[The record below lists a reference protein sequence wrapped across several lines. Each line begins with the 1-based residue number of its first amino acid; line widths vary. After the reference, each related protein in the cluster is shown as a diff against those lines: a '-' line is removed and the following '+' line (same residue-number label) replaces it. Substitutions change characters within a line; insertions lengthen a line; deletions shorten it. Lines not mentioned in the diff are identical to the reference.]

1 MAERLPRPDRVE
13 GRALSPRSFRPFGI
27 EAVVLG
33 PPTTQEGLVRR
44 EGVAVWRRMAE
55 HGPVFDRLAATA
67 AVDPDGLLPVRV
79 VVAATPARDRAM
91 RVPAIGDRAAR
102 VEAASEPPPPAG
114 WLLLVDEG
122 PGETWLYLPEE
133 DHPAAVLDAFLGR
146 RGRTDFARARR
157 RSGVGSLASLGL
169 LMGLFLVIY
178 GSALNLG
185 PPGQLAG
192 AAIIAGRA
200 RRTVGGEAALGAP
213 SVQPRPLGDG
223 GAGAGVGLGVAPHA
237 LAGTGAAGPGSDP
250 DDPTPRWRTEVLGVA
265 ATQLRVCLPGDAVV
279 VIGAAPAGVGGPDR
293 EGPPGARTN
302 NALAS

>member
-33 PPTTQEGLVRR
+33 PPATQEGLVRR
-44 EGVAVWRRMAE
+44 EGVAVWRRMDE

-91 RVPAIGDRAAR
+91 RVPAMGERAAR
-102 VEAASEPPPPAG
+102 VQAASDPPPAAG

-157 RSGVGSLASLGL
+157 RSGIGTLASLGL
-169 LMGLFLVIY
+169 LLGLFLVIY
-178 GSALNLG
+178 GSAIGLG
-185 PPGQLAG
+185 PASQLAG
-192 AAIIAGRA
+192 AGMI
-200 RRTVGGEAALGAP
+200 
-213 SVQPRPLGDG
+213 
-223 GAGAGVGLGVAPHA
+223 
-237 LAGTGAAGPGSDP
+237 
-250 DDPTPRWRTEVLGVA
+250 
-265 ATQLRVCLPGDAVV
+265 
-279 VIGAAPAGVGGPDR
+279 
-293 EGPPGARTN
+293 
-302 NALAS
+302 LASLAAMVSARPR